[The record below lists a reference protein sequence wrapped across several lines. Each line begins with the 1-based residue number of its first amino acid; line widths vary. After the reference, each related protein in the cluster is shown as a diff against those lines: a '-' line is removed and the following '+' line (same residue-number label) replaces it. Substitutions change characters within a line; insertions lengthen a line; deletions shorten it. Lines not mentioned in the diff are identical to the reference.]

1 MIVVIGS
8 PLGRREADRVV
19 AGGLASLVALEVAGA
34 GRTVQV
40 VGRIGDDAAADAV
53 LQDLARGGVRHVA
66 ILRDPAHATPI
77 VGSVATS
84 AGRPEIDGADVELAL
99 RYLTD
104 FAVLIVTDASVASVV
119 IVAAQAADW
128 GESALMVVRPAGVD
142 IPTSLP
148 ADAIVIEPADDESDG
163 AFASRVGI
171 VATGLDAGMDRE
183 TALRAARIRSGG

>member
-34 GRTVQV
+34 GRTVQI

-53 LQDLARGGVRHVA
+53 LQDLARGGVSHVA

-77 VGSVATS
+77 VGSAATS
-84 AGRPEIDGADVELAL
+84 AGRPEVDGADIELAL
-99 RYLTD
+99 DYLTD

-119 IVAAQAADW
+119 SVAARAADW
-128 GESALMVVRPAGVD
+128 GEAALIVVRPAGVD
-142 IPTSLP
+142 VTTSLP
-148 ADAIVIEPADDESDG
+148 TDAIVLASAADESDG

-171 VATGLDAGMDRE
+171 VAAGLDAGMDRGA
-183 TALRAARIRSGG
+183 ALRAPGVRSAG